1 MKRINVSSLSLKS
14 EGLNKIECDAPFSA
28 ESVYLGRGVKEVF
41 ECELSA
47 AFYLGADDL
56 RSGCIYLRASGIGSG
71 AVALINGKP
80 IIAKTNCA
88 RTYMSDIKQLVCEGE
103 NTLSVVFK
111 GKPGESLLLDRV
123 GVFGDISVLVFE
135 SCAID
140 TVGVRQSF
148 KDGGATL
155 DISFTSVGR
164 EGSPRAVATLLSPF
178 GKMYYS
184 GISNGSGKIKIPD
197 PVMWD
202 SGAESPSLYKLTVTL
217 YSGDEAEDIYEEY
230 IGLRDICLFD
240 DGGRFFAKK
249 RGEQIFPLA
258 ARIWDIDTRLTL
270 MPEESIDEA
279 VSAIAD
285 AGIDILAIDSGDF
298 CPNDSFYRVCDR
310 RGMLVART
318 LPPLGAQSS
327 DALTL
332 GLMEFSDVLGRVANH
347 ASLILLLCDAADLSA
362 YGQAVKNAAPNLIL
376 MPRAALYGNAEI
388 AYIAPPL
395 SPPPLESA
403 ERIFTDS
410 VPNLFSPRLSGIS
423 GREDAVRLFGEIS
436 ERYLCP
442 SGYEGVAYA
451 SALASAD
458 VVADSLFSA
467 RNGGKVYTGAMLDC
481 IYDRSPATTGAAL
494 DWSRAKKALFYRLRR
509 MTEEKALY
517 ATVDGG
523 TVTVFGAPGA
533 ALDGELYIYLRD
545 SENRIIIEDRAELS
559 AGVSGGELYS
569 RNFSDFINGM
579 ESRSY
584 VEYRLYSGKRVEFSG
599 SISFVSLKE
608 FDFSDP
614 GIRAS
619 VSSNGKRFEIDLIAS
634 AYAKGVELA
643 FSGIDAELSDN
654 FFDITENAPVRIVAR
669 VLGDAVSA
677 EELRSALRIR
687 SVYDV
692 GRKI

>member
-1 MKRINVSSLSLKS
+1 MKKINVSSLSLKS

-28 ESVYLGRGVKEVF
+28 ESAYLGRGVKEVF

-47 AFYLGADDL
+47 VFYLGADDV
-56 RSGCIYLRASGIGSG
+56 RAGCIYLRASGIGSG

-88 RTYMSDIKQLVCEGE
+88 RTYMSDIKPLVCEGE

-111 GKPGESLLLDRV
+111 GKPGECLSLDRV
-123 GVFGDISVLVFE
+123 GVFGNISVLIFE
-135 SCAID
+135 NCAID
-140 TVGVRQSF
+140 KVGVRQSF
-148 KDGGATL
+148 KGEEATL
-155 DISFTSVGR
+155 DISFSSVGR
-164 EGSPRAVATLLSPF
+164 EDAPRAVATLLSPF

-197 PVMWD
+197 PVMWET
-202 SGAESPSLYKLTVTL
+202 GRGTPSLYKLTVTL
-217 YSGDEAEDIYEEY
+217 YSKDEAEDIYEEY
-230 IGLRDICLFD
+230 IGLRDIRLFD

-258 ARIWDIDTRLTL
+258 ARIWDIDTRLSL
-270 MPEESIDEA
+270 MSEDSIDEA

-285 AGIDILAIDSGDF
+285 AGIDILCIDSGDF
-298 CPNDSFYRVCDR
+298 CPSDSFYRVCDR

-318 LPPLGAQSS
+318 LPSLGSQSS
-327 DALTL
+327 DALTHGMVEL
-332 GLMEFSDVLGRVANH
+332 SDVLGRVANH
-347 ASLILLLCDAADLSA
+347 ASLILLLCDAADVSA
-362 YGQAVKNAAPNLIL
+362 YKQAVKAAAPDLLL

-388 AYIAPPL
+388 AYIESPL
-395 SPPPLESA
+395 APPPLESA

-423 GREDAVRLFGEIS
+423 GRADAVRLFGEIS

-442 SGYEGVAYA
+442 SGYEGAAYA

-458 VVADSLFSA
+458 AVADSLLAA
-467 RNGGKVYTGAMLDC
+467 RTGEKVYTGAMLDC
-481 IYDRSPATTGAAL
+481 IYDRSPVASGSAL
-494 DWSRAKKALFYRLRR
+494 DWSRAKKALFYRLRK
-509 MTEEKALY
+509 MTEKKALY
-517 ATVDGG
+517 ATVNGG
-523 TVTVFGAPGA
+523 TVTVFGAQGA

-545 SENRIIIEDRAELS
+545 SENRTIIEDRAEIS
-559 AGVSGGELYS
+559 AGLSGGEIYS

-599 SISFVSLKE
+599 SISFVSPKE
-608 FDFSDP
+608 FCFFDP

-619 VSSNGKRFEIDLIAS
+619 ISYNGKTYEIDLIAS
-634 AYAKGVELA
+634 AYAKSVELA
-643 FSGIDAELSDN
+643 FSGVEVDLSDN
-654 FFDITENAPVRIVAR
+654 FFDITENAPVRIAAR
-669 VLGDAVSA
+669 VLRDAVSA

-687 SVYDV
+687 SVYDI